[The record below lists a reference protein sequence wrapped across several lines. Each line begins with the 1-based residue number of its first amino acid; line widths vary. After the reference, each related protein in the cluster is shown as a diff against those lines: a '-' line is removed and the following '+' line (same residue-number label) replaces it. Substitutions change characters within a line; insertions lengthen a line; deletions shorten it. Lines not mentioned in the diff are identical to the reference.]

1 MHSYEWKAEGIH
13 FFGKNQKQFKFMP
26 TELLSLCVSHAG
38 QAAWSGD
45 VNSTKRTRLVI
56 QATVSRGYHPGGLW
70 ASYSWHVWSLICLN
84 MPFYH
89 WTLAQ
94 LQISCIQCDVSI
106 LNIKSKNMVFLHA
119 YFASLMLYVNM
130 HLLLMI
136 SGFVAIEYGV
146 ISSILFAE
154 MSWR

>member
-1 MHSYEWKAEGIH
+1 ML
-13 FFGKNQKQFKFMP
+13 

-45 VNSTKRTRLVI
+45 VNSTKWTRLVI

-106 LNIKSKNMVFLHA
+106 LNIKSKNMVF
-119 YFASLMLYVNM
+119 FAC
-130 HLLLMI
+130 LLLKFNALCEHA
-136 SGFVAIEYGV
+136 FVTDDFGICCYRIRGDQQHFVRRDELKVRTSCTWVGIFLTV
-146 ISSILFAE
+146 NHN
-154 MSWR
+154 